1 MDVQNDAQFPDHL
14 NLTFDKD
21 EIEDLADAI
30 MAKTSK
36 LPRSVLDLGYLL
48 RQGQYGFRDTFRQP
62 PHAFDA
68 QAPKQPSVEG

>member
-1 MDVQNDAQFPDHL
+1 MDVQHASQDPDCYTL
-14 NLTFDKD
+14 SLGKD

-48 RQGQYGFRDTFRQP
+48 RQGQYSFRDSFRQP
-62 PHAFDA
+62 PHAFDS

>member
-1 MDVQNDAQFPDHL
+1 
-14 NLTFDKD
+14 
-21 EIEDLADAI
+21 

>member
-1 MDVQNDAQFPDHL
+1 MDVQNDAQFSDHL

>member
-1 MDVQNDAQFPDHL
+1 MDVQRNANNPEDID
-14 NLTFDKD
+14 LTFAKD

-36 LPRSVLDLGYLL
+36 LPRTVLDLGYLL
-48 RQGQYGFRDTFRQP
+48 RQGQYGFRDSFRQP

>member
-1 MDVQNDAQFPDHL
+1 MDVQRESQNTEDVV
-14 NLTFDKD
+14 LTFDKD

-30 MAKTSK
+30 MAKTSQ